1 MPLKN
6 VDKDLRENLSSL
18 QVYVDMDSL
27 TTTDP
32 DNFYHTYHKSIE
44 MVEIVVVLHLVVAK
58 VFGSRKCY

>member
-18 QVYVDMDSL
+18 QVYVEMDSL
-27 TTTDP
+27 TTDP

-44 MVEIVVVLHLVVAK
+44 MVEIVVVLYLVVAK